1 MTARSGKRKTEQL
14 QLAYSTVV
22 WSSSLIQDIEAVE
35 SVQRKFTEATW
46 IVQLQLCGRFKRLEL
61 QSLELRCL
69 HLDLIWCY
77 KIVFECVNVN
87 MSESFQLSSYTR
99 TRGHQYKL
107 YKPSFTHITVKLHFF
122 SQRILNVCNSLPDS
136 VDFTSLNR
144 LHLNRLQSILSIN
157 LNDYLTCFK
166 S

>member
-1 MTARSGKRKTEQL
+1 
-14 QLAYSTVV
+14 
-22 WSSSLIQDIEAVE
+22 VE
-35 SVQRKFTEATW
+35 SVQRKFTKRLPGLSNYSYVER
-46 IVQLQLCGRFKRLEL
+46 LKRLEL
-61 QSLELRCL
+61 QSLELRRL

-87 MSESFQLSSYTR
+87 MFESFQLSSYTR

-107 YKPSFTHITVKLHFF
+107 YKPSFAHNCKATFF
-122 SQRILNVCNSLPDS
+122 GQRILNVWNSLPDS
-136 VDFTSLNR
+136 VDFAFLNR
-144 LHLNRLQSILSIN
+144 FKQSILSIN